1 MYEQFYGLNERP
13 FSITPDPRF
22 VYLSQRHQDALA
34 HLLYGIGRGGSGGFV
49 QLTGEVGT
57 GKTTLCR
64 LVLEQVPEKT
74 RIALIL
80 NPMLEP
86 RELLRAICRE
96 LEVDLSGSD
105 GGLDEVGERLNQ
117 FLLEMHAAG
126 ERVVL
131 MIDEAQNMSRETL
144 EQVRLLT
151 NLETATDK
159 LLQIILLGQPELRE
173 LLSRESL
180 RQLAQRVTAR
190 YHLAPLNKEET
201 AEYVGHRLSVAG
213 QPRNPFTQSALRSL
227 HHVSAGVPR
236 LINIIADRALMA
248 GYAREADQITPAMV
262 RQAAAEVTSGGSPQP
277 RGWLRGAMAGVAM
290 LVFGALALSIV
301 LSLNSIEPEVV
312 NAEQQPV
319 WRQALDLANAEDAWR
334 EAAVLWP
341 QLTAADVA
349 EACLQ
354 QSVDG
359 VVCQLQR
366 GNLALIEKLDLP
378 VILKLARPTDGHVL
392 LVGID
397 EETVLLRQS
406 GQEYRVP
413 IRRAEQHWWGEF
425 YVVWPD
431 NGQVWRNGDSDPVI
445 AAIKTLA
452 ANEQEQPWQGS
463 LDQAYDAEFE
473 AWVRDFQRR
482 KRLEVDGMLGPVTRL
497 YLTAPT
503 LDAVR
508 LIDSSESN
516 V

>member
-86 RELLRAICRE
+86 KELLRAICRE
-96 LEVDLSGSD
+96 LEIDLGGGD
-105 GGLDEVGERLNQ
+105 GGLDDLGQRLNQ
-117 FLLEMHAAG
+117 YLLEMHAAG

-151 NLETATDK
+151 NLETPTDK

-173 LLSRESL
+173 LLSRASL
-180 RQLAQRVTAR
+180 RQLAQRITAR
-190 YHLAPLNKEET
+190 YHLAPLNQQET
-201 AEYVGHRLSVAG
+201 AEYVRHRLSVAG
-213 QPRNPFTQSALRSL
+213 QPRCPFTPAALRSL
-227 HHVSAGVPR
+227 HHASAGVPR

-248 GYAREADQITPAMV
+248 GYAREADQIKPSMV
-262 RQAAAEVTSGGSPQP
+262 RLAASEVTSGGPP
-277 RGWLRGAMAGVAM
+277 ERRRWVTGALAGLAVA
-290 LVFGALALSIV
+290 VFGALGLTI
-301 LSLNSIEPEVV
+301 LWSLNSIEPEVS
-312 NAEQQPV
+312 AQQQPV
-319 WRQALDLANAEDAWR
+319 WRQALELANADDAWR
-334 EAAVLWP
+334 EAAALWP
-341 QLTAADVA
+341 ELSVDDVSA
-349 EACLQ
+349 ACLD

-378 VILKLARPTDGHVL
+378 VILKLARPPDGHVL

-397 EETVLLRQS
+397 QETVHLRQS
-406 GQEYRVP
+406 GQVYRVP
-413 IRRAEQHWWGEF
+413 IRQAEQHWWGEF

-431 NGQVWRNGDSDPVI
+431 DGEVWRAGDNDPVI
-445 AAIKTLA
+445 ANIKALA
-452 ANEQEQPWQGS
+452 ASEPEQPWQGS
-463 LDQAYDAEFE
+463 LDAGYDAEFE

-508 LIDSSESN
+508 LMDGSQS
-516 V
+516 